1 MHRKT
6 GRPVQFEITKQ
17 TREAMRR
24 GLKKKDLRKG
34 GPLLPNRI
42 NRARPMTTRQ
52 CARLLRSWL
61 RALGLDPLA
70 YGTHSLRRT
79 KASMI

>member
-1 MHRKT
+1 MTSRS
-6 GRPVQFEITKQ
+6 VQFKITKQ
-17 TREAMRR
+17 TREAMGR
-24 GLKKKDLRKG
+24 GLEKKDLRKD
-34 GPLLPNRI
+34 GPLFPSRI

-52 CARLLRSWL
+52 YALLLRSWL